1 MCVAACEHG
10 YILHTDVDGQ
20 SCIDVNECEQAACDD
35 VTEDCANTIGKRFHR
50 RLDLLETCWK
60 YRKYK
65 KSRKNNAIM
74 VRLRELL
81 DNLN

>member
-50 RLDLLETCWK
+50 RLDLLETC
-60 YRKYK
+60 
-65 KSRKNNAIM
+65 
-74 VRLRELL
+74 
-81 DNLN
+81 